1 MADEFL
7 TVAEASNKLGV
18 SPRTI
23 QRYCRQGRLNH
34 KWVSGKRHKE
44 LRILPPISLDKLP
57 GVKRKTQLNV
67 ADYVTRKDFDE
78 TASKL
83 ERELL
88 KKDIRIDE
96 LRQEVTRLKTQ
107 LEGAPAQP
115 HGPVPAQEVD
125 GYMQKMLTSLTHEL
139 EKVRPAEK
147 RLIIKLAETI
157 REHNQFLKTLGYGGD
172 GENK

>member
-23 QRYCRQGRLNH
+23 QRYCKQGRLNH
-34 KWVSGKRHKE
+34 KWVIGKRHKE

-57 GVKRKTQLNV
+57 GVKRKTQLNA

-88 KKDIRIDE
+88 KKDIRLDE
-96 LRQEVTRLKTQ
+96 LRQEITHLKTH
-107 LEGAPAQP
+107 LDAAPAHPQS
-115 HGPVPAQEVD
+115 PAATHEVD
-125 GYMQKMLTSLTHEL
+125 GYIRKMLVSLTHEL

-172 GENK
+172 GENE

>member
-23 QRYCRQGRLNH
+23 QRYCKQGRLNH
-34 KWVSGKRHKE
+34 KWIIGKRHKE

-57 GVKRKTQLNV
+57 GVKRKSQLNA
-67 ADYVTRKDFDE
+67 ADYVMRKDFE
-78 TASKL
+78 EATLKL

-96 LRQEVTRLKTQ
+96 LRQEVTHLGAQ
-107 LEGAPAQP
+107 LDAAPAHPQSTD
-115 HGPVPAQEVD
+115 ATREVD
-125 GYMQKMLTSLTHEL
+125 GDIQNKLTFLTHEL

-147 RLIIKLAETI
+147 RLIIKMAETI
-157 REHNQFLKTLGYGGD
+157 REHNQFLKTLGYSGD
-172 GENK
+172 GEEE

>member
-57 GVKRKTQLNV
+57 GVKRKTQLNA

-78 TASKL
+78 NASKF

-96 LRQEVTRLKTQ
+96 LRQEITRLKTQ
-107 LEGAPAQP
+107 LEGAVAKPQE
-115 HGPVPAQEVD
+115 PVPAHEVD
-125 GYMQKMLTSLTHEL
+125 GYIQKMLTSLTHEF

-147 RLIIKLAETI
+147 RLIIKIAETI
-157 REHNQFLKTLGYGGD
+157 KDHDKFLKTLGYGGD
-172 GENK
+172 GENE